1 MLAGEKAAADATR
14 RAAEHIIL
22 LGSRLVNIDLP
33 APKRA
38 AKKYLVSGYLGT
50 SYNLNGLLT

>member
-33 APKRA
+33 PKRA
-38 AKKYLVSGYLGT
+38 AKKYLVLRYFL
-50 SYNLNGLLT
+50 